1 MNFVLQTKLWTDVC
15 KTLLLDVVASEAHQ
29 SDRSYMYVS
38 ELTRP
43 TFNSLRKNLARW
55 AVTQITSKTH
65 NWRVEVCTRGG
76 TCTGGGCLHGTIQY
90 VLFSPFYSSTLTPWA
105 LQCTTHRPLQGRS
118 CSPTELRKLLSSLP
132 QTQINIVKLSYTTI
146 HKVDVLQWV
155 TPL

>member
-1 MNFVLQTKLWTDVC
+1 MNFVLQTKLWRGVC

-29 SDRSYMYVS
+29 SNRSYMYVS

-43 TFNSLRKNLARW
+43 TFDSLRKNLARW

-76 TCTGGGCLHGTIQY
+76 TCTGGGCLHGTMQY

-105 LQCTTHRPLQGRS
+105 LQCTTHRPLREDHAVPQSCENYYPLFLKLRS
-118 CSPTELRKLLSSLP
+118 TLWNYLTLL
-132 QTQINIVKLSYTTI
+132 YT
-146 HKVDVLQWV
+146 K
-155 TPL
+155 